1 MQFFI
6 NNLDGA
12 LTHVSL
18 VLVLGGPASIRELD
32 FMILMG
38 PFQLEIFYNS
48 LSLPAC
54 Q

>member
-18 VLVLGGPASIRELD
+18 VLVLRGSASIRELD

-38 PFQLEIFYNS
+38 PIQLEIFYNS